1 VPVLRSRGS
10 PAAVATRAAQ
20 WPALGARACSC
31 RLCGVHV
38 NLGLGGAHGPIG
50 GRWQWP
56 ALHLREVLVVLAVLA
71 KCYGL
76 LAAVAAGLWHGGYWV
91 DMNTRGGPRVPL
103 TPSRRS
109 N

>member
-1 VPVLRSRGS
+1 VPVLRFHGS
-10 PAAVATRAAQ
+10 PAAVATRAARR
-20 WPALGARACSC
+20 PALEARACSC

-38 NLGLGGAHGPIG
+38 NLGVGGVHGPIG
-50 GRWQWP
+50 GKWQWP

-76 LAAVAAGLWHGGYWV
+76 VAVVAAGLWRGGYWV
-91 DMNTRGGPRVPL
+91 DMNTRGGSRVL
-103 TPSRRS
+103 LAPSQRS